1 MKIDILTIFPEMFE
15 GFINAS
21 IIKRAIQNKLVDI
34 QIHDIRKY
42 SKELGIKFLERV
54 YTDKEIQYCESKKK
68 QKYQH
73 YAARFAA
80 KEAVFKSISRKLKNK
95 YDIGWKDIEVI
106 NDENGRPY
114 ANLLNIEIPEIEEM
128 DISISHC
135 KEYATANVVVV
146 WK

>member
-1 MKIDILTIFPEMFE
+1 MKITCGTDIIE
-15 GFINAS
+15 
-21 IIKRAIQNKLVDI
+21 IKRIKESIEQLENKFV
-34 QIHDIRKY
+34 
-42 SKELGIKFLERV
+42 ERV

-80 KEAVFKSISRKLKNK
+80 KEAIFKAISSKLNNK
-95 YDIGWKDIEVI
+95 YDIGWQNIEVI
-106 NDENGRPY
+106 NDENGRPHV
-114 ANLLNIEIPEIEEM
+114 NLLDVDIPEIEEM

-146 WK
+146 WG

>member
-1 MKIDILTIFPEMFE
+1 MKISCGTDIIE
-15 GFINAS
+15 INRIKES
-21 IIKRAIQNKLVDI
+21 IED
-34 QIHDIRKY
+34 
-42 SKELGIKFLERV
+42 LGTKFLERV
-54 YTDKEIQYCESKKK
+54 YTDEEIDYCESKNH

-80 KEAVFKSISRKLKNK
+80 KEAIFKAISSRLSNK
-95 YDIGWKDIEVI
+95 YDIGWKNIEVI

-114 ANLLNIEIPEIEEM
+114 VNLRDIKISEIEEM

-135 KEYATANVVVV
+135 REYAIANVVVA